1 MIKIKY
7 ITLLFPLFLGCQN
20 KETQNSQ
27 TKNHNNVDKNMI
39 EIVLK
44 KQLENGASQ
53 FIVEAGVEI
62 PKEEFSD
69 EELDASTYFGKRIL
83 DSNGYKNI
91 SNKDFYNKVVT
102 IFKRKLDSTS
112 QNRYVYVN
120 LNNICNKNFIKY
132 PNWEYSGFYIIKQSN
147 FISQF
152 YFISEIVNYQ
162 KEYSKIA

>member
-102 IFKRKLDSTS
+102 IFKRKLD
-112 QNRYVYVN
+112 RVV
-120 LNNICNKNFIKY
+120 LL
-132 PNWEYSGFYIIKQSN
+132 IIDM
-147 FISQF
+147 FM
-152 YFISEIVNYQ
+152 
-162 KEYSKIA
+162 